1 MQGIIFHTAPT
12 SSGLSDHAIF
22 RRVSEDSVGPGVSVG
37 DGMKDL
43 SYLGSNKDEPMLYT
57 NNAMYPM

>member
-1 MQGIIFHTAPT
+1 MQGIIFHAAPT

-43 SYLGSNKDEPMLYT
+43 SYLGSKKDEPM
-57 NNAMYPM
+57 